1 MENIQET
8 SRFLLDFHDISDYTL
23 STHLVSLRFVALS
36 FKTDVLKELK
46 HQNNLDHIS
55 VKERSFG
62 FICRMFDPVLVCLLA
77 QAVGKL

>member
-8 SRFLLDFHDISDYTL
+8 SRFLLDFHDISDY
-23 STHLVSLRFVALS
+23 THLVSLRFVALS

-46 HQNNLDHIS
+46 RQNNLDHIS